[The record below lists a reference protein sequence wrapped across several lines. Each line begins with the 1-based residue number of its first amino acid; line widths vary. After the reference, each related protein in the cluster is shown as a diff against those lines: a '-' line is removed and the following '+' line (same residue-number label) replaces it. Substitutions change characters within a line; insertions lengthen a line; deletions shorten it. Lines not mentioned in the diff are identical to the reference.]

1 MMSYVVLRL
10 AFLHNSASRPFKFAG
25 LAPGHHDGK
34 SSSSLLETAS
44 QVVSIPGLV
53 LPVLMS
59 MSDQNLS
66 APS

>member
-44 QVVSIPGLV
+44 AGCLNSRIGAT
-53 LPVLMS
+53 
-59 MSDQNLS
+59 S
-66 APS
+66 ADVHE